1 MIGSTKTER
10 RAGKLL
16 ELMHQEPSASTTSS
30 HKDQD
35 VHVAIIGASYA
46 GLTLANVLHLHSIPY
61 TIFDSKTL
69 PFTFISGGTAFNVP
83 SYGFIKEK
91 LDLKSSLTDQ
101 TSGTGYRNT
110 EGNASDDEYDES
122 VYTREEVISSLLG
135 RVKMN
140 FISSQNILR
149 IEKRSDEEFY
159 LHSKRNSA
167 GLYYQ
172 SKTKDVREDS
182 DSSTTYGPYDCVV
195 GADGVLSKCR
205 TSAILGT
212 YLIGDAR
219 WANDRFYDLGL
230 RRIKQGSDLALMDGL
245 SLGEEMV
252 IGLVEGKDASDAQ
265 VRLKI
270 SEDAKRKYCARNIF
284 YRKTNRQLVILSLLL
299 AIFLNGFFPRN

>member
-1 MIGSTKTER
+1 
-10 RAGKLL
+10 
-16 ELMHQEPSASTTSS
+16 MHQESSGSTTSS
-30 HKDQD
+30 DNDQD
-35 VHVAIIGASYA
+35 VHIAIIGASYA

-69 PFTFISGGTAFNVP
+69 PFTYITGGTGFNVP

-91 LDLKSSLTDQ
+91 LDLKSSSTEQ
-101 TSGTGYRNT
+101 ATGYRNA
-110 EGNASDDEYDES
+110 EGNASDDEHDES

-149 IEKRSDEEFY
+149 IEKRSEEEFY

-172 SKTKDVREDS
+172 SKTKDAREES
-182 DSSTTYGPYDCVV
+182 DSSTTYGPYHCVV

-205 TSAILGT
+205 TSAMLGT

-245 SLGEEMV
+245 ALGEEMV
-252 IGLVEGKDASDAQ
+252 VGLVKGKNTPEAQ
-265 VRLKI
+265 VLLKM
-270 SEDAKRKYCARNIF
+270 SENAKRKYCARKIF

-299 AIFLNGFFPRN
+299 AMFLNGFFPRY